1 MEEKKNNKSI
11 LVRLDTDLHKRMRHL
26 SVETGISI
34 NEYVVKALK
43 EILDRY
49 EKGQKDGKQ

>member
-11 LVRLDTDLHKRMRHL
+11 LVRLDKDLHKRMRHL
-26 SVETGISI
+26 SIETGISV

-49 EKGQKDGKQ
+49 EKGQTDGKQ